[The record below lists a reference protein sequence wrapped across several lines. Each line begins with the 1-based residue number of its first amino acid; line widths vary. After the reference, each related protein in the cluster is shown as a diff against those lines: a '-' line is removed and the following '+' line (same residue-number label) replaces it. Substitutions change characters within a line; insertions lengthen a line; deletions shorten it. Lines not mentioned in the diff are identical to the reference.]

1 MPISLDKLITK
12 FNEKEKLFDIAM
24 TKKFG
29 LRYTNY
35 REKYLKSFSFEEDLD
50 FPLYLMVEQTYQC
63 NLKCPSCIHGYADEK
78 TKYNAN
84 NEYSV
89 MPMDMFKKI
98 VDEGAHYNLPSLGV
112 MVNDEPLLVKNLPER
127 INYAREKGIMDI
139 IMTTNGNL
147 FNEKKI
153 KEVVEAGVTRIL
165 FSIDS
170 ASEETYKKTRPGKGA
185 FKKVIENMKLL
196 KKYKETKNLDIPYT
210 RASMVVSKNNE
221 KDYSKFRNFFYNL
234 VDGVEF
240 QTFSTYY
247 DKNKD
252 IIPSNSI
259 NIDNFI
265 CTDPWNKTII
275 RQNGDVLPCCSFYG
289 YEIPMGNIKTDTIFN
304 IYNSKKFKKIKQEVK
319 SQQYTRKPC
328 IECSKSFYKVNDVT
342 YS

>member
-35 REKYLKSFSFEEDLD
+35 REKYLKSFSLEEDRN

-98 VDEGAHYNLPSLGV
+98 VDEAAHYNLPSLGV

-153 KEVVEAGVTRIL
+153 KEVVDAGVTRIL
-165 FSIDS
+165 FSVDS

-196 KKYKETKNLDIPYT
+196 KKYKETKNLNIPYT

-221 KDYSKFRNFFYNL
+221 KDYSKFRNFFL
-234 VDGVEF
+234 
-240 QTFSTYY
+240 
-247 DKNKD
+247 
-252 IIPSNSI
+252 
-259 NIDNFI
+259 
-265 CTDPWNKTII
+265 
-275 RQNGDVLPCCSFYG
+275 
-289 YEIPMGNIKTDTIFN
+289 
-304 IYNSKKFKKIKQEVK
+304 
-319 SQQYTRKPC
+319 
-328 IECSKSFYKVNDVT
+328 
-342 YS
+342 